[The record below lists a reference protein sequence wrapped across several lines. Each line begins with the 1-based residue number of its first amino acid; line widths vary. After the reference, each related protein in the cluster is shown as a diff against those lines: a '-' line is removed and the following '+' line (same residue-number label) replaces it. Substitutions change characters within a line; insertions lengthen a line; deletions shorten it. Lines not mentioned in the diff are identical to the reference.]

1 MDVED
6 KANFKVVMVALDP
19 QAGEDGI
26 PGWVEDAFRAE
37 NVDFVYEECATK
49 EAMARVAGDA
59 DLVWVLG
66 GSKIVNAET
75 LPLLKRCGAVIRT
88 GSGTDNID
96 LAAAEKKG
104 IAVTRVPDYCIDEV
118 SDHAFALMFG
128 VLRCVALQDRTLRS
142 GVWDP
147 WLAPTK
153 ILTGRTVGLVGFGN
167 IARLMVRKLSGFD
180 VEVIVH
186 DPAVP
191 NVEMKNQGVE
201 SVEFDDLFSRS
212 DIVSLHCPL
221 LESTYQL
228 IGERE
233 LKLMGPEA
241 ILINTSRGPVVDE
254 AALIR
259 ALQNGWIAAAG
270 IDVFEEEP
278 ADLESNPLFKMDNVV
293 FTPHN
298 AGLSD
303 VCDEKLWKLSVETA
317 IDLAN
322 GFWPRSYVNPDVKPK
337 WELRNLIEN

>member
-1 MDVED
+1 MIRP
-6 KANFKVVMVALDP
+6 FKVALVGLVRSELPDWVAG
-19 QAGEDGI
+19 QFEDEQI
-26 PGWVEDAFRAE
+26 
-37 NVDFVYEECATK
+37 DFVYRECQTREELAET
-49 EAMARVAGDA
+49 AGDA
-59 DLVWVLG
+59 DFVWVYG
-66 GSKIVNAET
+66 ESKSVSEDN
-75 LPLLKRCGAVIRT
+75 LDLLLRCGAILRS
-88 GSGTDNID
+88 GSGTDNIPVK
-96 LAAAEKKG
+96 AATELG
-104 IAVTRVPDYCIDEV
+104 IIVCNTPSGLSDEV

-153 ILTGRTVGLVGFGN
+153 ILSGRTVGLVGFGN

-221 LESTYQL
+221 LDSTYQL

-241 ILINTSRGPVVDE
+241 ILINTSRGPVIDE

-303 VCDEKLWKLSVETA
+303 VSNEKLWKLSVETA

-337 WELRNLIEN
+337 WELRNVIEN